1 MREENR
7 QEADHGVTQLRAA
20 RLRLSRLAGG
30 CIIDN
35 DRVRV
40 ESFVANSPDTF
51 VFTAQTNTVMTA
63 NDDGEAER
71 IRRDWLAQEL
81 TAHGMCGAAMLSKP
95 AGLSEPPAPPA
106 TNAHDIIYTGRCL
119 RKQTVNCG

>member
-1 MREENR
+1 MRSL
-7 QEADHGVTQLRAA
+7 V
-20 RLRLSRLAGG
+20 LACLALLGG

-40 ESFVANSPDTF
+40 ENFVANSPETF

-71 IRRDWLAQEL
+71 IRRDWLAEEL
-81 TAHGMCGAAMLSKP
+81 TAHGMCGAGYVVETRRLV
-95 AGLSEPPAPPA
+95 EPPAPPA
-106 TNAHDIIYTGRCL
+106 TNAHDIVYTGRCL
-119 RKQTVNCG
+119 ETALRQP